1 MRNLSKSIEECT
13 TFITQLNKSNYYD
26 YQSNRNFI
34 DKITYKT
41 KNFIIEFLSAESE
54 LLTRLSTVKF
64 STSIGV
70 IGSNNYQHINIDAYD
85 RGKKSLISIIEILVD
100 ELNDLQESQKLSP
113 QIETSNIALQKDK
126 PYKIFISHSTKN
138 EKYVKAFVELLES
151 IGLTEKHIF
160 CSSLPDY
167 NVPLNKNIYKFLLKQ
182 FTDYSLHLILILSKD
197 YYNSPASLNEMG
209 AGWVLQ
215 TKSTVLLLPDFDFSD
230 IKGTIDSHRIGIK
243 LDNDDLLPRLSEL
256 RDQLVETFNLN
267 KMNEAKWNRYVKNFS
282 EEIRRLQADK

>member
-1 MRNLSKSIEECT
+1 M
-13 TFITQLNKSNYYD
+13 
-26 YQSNRNFI
+26 
-34 DKITYKT
+34 
-41 KNFIIEFLSAESE
+41 
-54 LLTRLSTVKF
+54 
-64 STSIGV
+64 
-70 IGSNNYQHINIDAYD
+70 
-85 RGKKSLISIIEILVD
+85 
-100 ELNDLQESQKLSP
+100 
-113 QIETSNIALQKDK
+113 
-126 PYKIFISHSTKN
+126 
-138 EKYVKAFVELLES
+138 
-151 IGLTEKHIF
+151 
-160 CSSLPDY
+160 
-167 NVPLNKNIYKFLLKQ
+167 
-182 FTDYSLHLILILSKD
+182 HLILILSKD